1 MGERGVVS
9 AEPHIDNEVRPRRVE
24 HVIAREG
31 DREVLLLDVESGCYF
46 TLNEIG
52 GRIWELCDG
61 AKSVSE
67 IIAALCEEYDAPP
80 ETIRA
85 DAVELLE
92 ELSRERLL
100 EQ

>member
-1 MGERGVVS
+1 MQ
-9 AEPHIDNEVRPRRVE
+9 PRRVE
-24 HVIAREG
+24 HVIARAGE
-31 DREVLLLDVESGCYF
+31 REMLLLDVESGCYF

-61 AKSVSE
+61 DSTVSQIVE
-67 IIAALCEEYDAPP
+67 TLCAEYDAPP
-80 ETIRA
+80 ERIRA
-85 DAVELLE
+85 DALELLE